1 MTPIEA
7 IKAATVVNAAILNM
21 VDKIGTIEPG
31 KLADIIA
38 TDENPLQNI
47 RALEKVTFV
56 MKEGV
61 VYKQ

>member
-1 MTPIEA
+1 MDA
-7 IKAATVVNAAILNM
+7 IKAATIVNAGILNM
-21 VDKIGTIEPG
+21 SDDIGTLEPG
-31 KLADIIA
+31 KLADIVA
-38 TDENPLQNI
+38 TDQNPLQDI